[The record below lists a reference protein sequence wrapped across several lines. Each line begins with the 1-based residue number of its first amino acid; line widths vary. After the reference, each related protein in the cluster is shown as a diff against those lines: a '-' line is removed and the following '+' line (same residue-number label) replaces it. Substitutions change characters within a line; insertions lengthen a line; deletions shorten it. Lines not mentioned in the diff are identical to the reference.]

1 MPHPTLDCTPVS
13 KLEQYV
19 QREEPHI
26 LFSVF
31 LLFFVP
37 STFFDLY
44 EINRSCPTTVFSHF
58 ITYYLVLM
66 SIWYSEYNSVLL
78 VATY

>member
-1 MPHPTLDCTPVS
+1 MRKKHVGGCQGMEGKTRSIFRYISEVSMPHPTLDCTPVS

-44 EINRSCPTTVFSHF
+44 EINRSCPTTVF
-58 ITYYLVLM
+58 
-66 SIWYSEYNSVLL
+66 
-78 VATY
+78 